1 MKDKWPL
8 KSQTAENTKLLRGPL
23 SAFAMREVFSFL
35 SSLYMYI
42 AKPIFHVPVMKAKVS
57 YLFLFSRLLD
67 FLNIFFVCSVSL
79 SLSDMNEILELALG
93 FCASIVRDFSK
104 FFSLYCILKLER
116 YKCNSEISR

>member
-1 MKDKWPL
+1 MVVNGSGLLASQFLKVFLALVEKKSNMKDKWPL

-23 SAFAMREVFSFL
+23 SAFAMRGVFSFL

-67 FLNIFFVCSVSL
+67 FLNIFLSV
-79 SLSDMNEILELALG
+79 
-93 FCASIVRDFSK
+93 V
-104 FFSLYCILKLER
+104 YP
-116 YKCNSEISR
+116 